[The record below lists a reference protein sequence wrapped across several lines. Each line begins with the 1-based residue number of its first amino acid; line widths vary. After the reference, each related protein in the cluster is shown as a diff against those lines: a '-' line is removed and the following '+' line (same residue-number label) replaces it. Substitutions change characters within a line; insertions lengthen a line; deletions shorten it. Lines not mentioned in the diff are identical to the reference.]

1 MRRAIIARTDRIP
14 PRMILCSCNR
24 LTDRAVRACAL
35 AAAGRPL
42 RVLEVY
48 GALGCKPECG
58 RCAQTIA
65 AVLREQRD
73 IDCACTPDACPC
85 ADGASCVAAA

>member
-1 MRRAIIARTDRIP
+1 
-14 PRMILCSCNR
+14 MILCSCNR
-24 LTDRAVRACAL
+24 LTDRAIRACA

-65 AVLREQRD
+65 TVLREQRD
-73 IDCACTPDACPC
+73 IEYACTPDACPC
-85 ADGASCVAAA
+85 TDSATSVAAA

>member
-1 MRRAIIARTDRIP
+1 
-14 PRMILCSCNR
+14 MILCSCNR
-24 LTDRAVRACAL
+24 LTDRAIRACA

-58 RCAQTIA
+58 RCAPSIA
-65 AVLREQRD
+65 AVLRELRD
-73 IDCACTPDACPC
+73 INRACTPNACPC
-85 ADGASCVAAA
+85 PDGAGVAAA